1 MAFDFPQSKSR
12 MFRVQFSGGSQEEAL
27 ERCCNCVQTLA
38 QYVTVQAP
46 DSMVQQLQQSP
57 GPLGAGESQGK
68 DPLQQ
73 GVSAA
78 VWLHK
83 KPDDVMHGGDP
94 GERSGPQATHSHLE
108 HRSGWS
114 SMPS

>member
-94 GERSGPQATHSHLE
+94 VTSNTALGDPVCPPSLLIHIHTHK
-108 HRSGWS
+108 
-114 SMPS
+114 